1 MIERGKKCIN
11 STNFHT
17 LFAKYTHH
25 CENLYTPCRAIF
37 VSLPPNIINLRMTL
51 SHFFSESPLWVSV
64 PIALGYFT
72 VAVFFAVLLVRLF
85 RKY

>member
-1 MIERGKKCIN
+1 
-11 STNFHT
+11 
-17 LFAKYTHH
+17 
-25 CENLYTPCRAIF
+25 
-37 VSLPPNIINLRMTL
+37 MTL